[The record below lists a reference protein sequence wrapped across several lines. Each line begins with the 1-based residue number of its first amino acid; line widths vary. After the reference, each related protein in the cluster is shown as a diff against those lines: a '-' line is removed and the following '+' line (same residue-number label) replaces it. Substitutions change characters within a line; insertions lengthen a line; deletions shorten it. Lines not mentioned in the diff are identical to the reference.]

1 KPEKPNRYDGSADY
15 NKFTRFCT
23 EVRDYTDYYRIPSRR
38 LASTISRFLEGRAW
52 NYYAHVLTREVY
64 LGKKHTLK
72 EILLGIF
79 NYCFPLNF
87 REKLRTKARNF
98 RQGSR
103 DVREYIYELETLL
116 DLAGINEEKDRIQQ
130 LWDGFRIDIRV
141 EL

>member
-1 KPEKPNRYDGSADY
+1 KPEKPNHYDGSADY
-15 NKFTRFCT
+15 NKFTCFCT
-23 EVRDYTDYYRIPSRR
+23 EVRDYTDYYQIPSRR

-52 NYYAHVLTREVY
+52 DYYAH
-64 LGKKHTLK
+64 

-87 REKLRTKARNF
+87 REKLRTKTRNF

-103 DVREYIYELETLL
+103 DVREYIYKLETLL

-130 LWDGFRIDIRV
+130 LWNGFRIDIRV
-141 EL
+141 ELTARRITTTTHTWEQI